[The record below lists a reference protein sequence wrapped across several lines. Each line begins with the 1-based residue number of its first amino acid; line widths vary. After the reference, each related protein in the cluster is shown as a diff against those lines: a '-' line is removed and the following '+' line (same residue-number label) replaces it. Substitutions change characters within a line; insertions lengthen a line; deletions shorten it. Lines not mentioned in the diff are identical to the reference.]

1 MRLIIASALTLL
13 LVSPASA
20 AFVSVA
26 QFGGFK
32 GPSTVVEVNTVAKA
46 LKASDEAP
54 CVLEGNII
62 SAGPKR
68 DGYVFNDA
76 TGNINIEID
85 AKLFQGRTVTP
96 ENTVRIYGE
105 VESKLSR
112 ASEVDVEWFEIVK

>member
-1 MRLIIASALTLL
+1 MRFIIAAALSLC

-20 AFVSVA
+20 ALVTVA

-32 GPSTVVEVNTVAKA
+32 GPNTVVEVDTVAKA

-54 CVLEGNII
+54 CVLEGKIV

-68 DGYVFNDA
+68 NGYVFEDA
-76 TGNINIEID
+76 TGKISIELD

-96 ENTVRIYGE
+96 ENKVRLYGE
-105 VESKLSR
+105 VDAKQTR
-112 ASEVDVEWFEIVK
+112 ASEVDVEWFEVL